1 MADTTHTT
9 EHRQRQLRTVESSA
23 EALDA
28 LRVSPGAHLAE
39 EMATATKAGGDAV
52 GLRERAFAVQL
63 GLRTAPG
70 TASAQAL
77 ESALGITLPKQIG
90 EVTGDE
96 AGLYALWLSPDEFL
110 VVDVSRRQRPGETL
124 VAEASL
130 EGLPGQAVDLS
141 ANRTILELTGSKAR
155 EVLEKS
161 VRTDLHPR
169 AFGVSTAISTQLG
182 TVPVIL
188 HHSAALEYRVY
199 PRASFAD
206 FTVRWLLDGMAEFLI
221 DGGAAD
227 LAGSTSAIGTASAE
241 AESRH

>member
-1 MADTTHTT
+1 MAETTHTT
-9 EHRQRQLRTVESSA
+9 EQRQRQLRTVETSA

-90 EVTGDE
+90 EVTGDG
-96 AGLYALWLSPDEFL
+96 AGLYALWLGPDEFL

-124 VAEASL
+124 IAEASL

-169 AFGVSTAISTQLG
+169 AFGVGTAISTQLG
-182 TVPVIL
+182 PVPVIV
-188 HHSAALEYRVY
+188 HHSAEFEYRIY

-206 FTVRWLLDGMAEFLI
+206 FTIRWLLDGMAEFLTA
-221 DGGAAD
+221 GGAAG
-227 LAGSTSAIGTASAE
+227 LTGSASAE
-241 AESRH
+241 AESST

>member
-1 MADTTHTT
+1 MAETTHTT
-9 EHRQRQLRTVESSA
+9 EQRQTQLRNVESSA

-63 GLRTAPG
+63 GLRATPG

-96 AGLYALWLSPDEFL
+96 AGLYALWLGPDEFL
-110 VVDVSRRQRPGETL
+110 VVDVARRQRPGETL
-124 VAEASL
+124 IAEASL

-169 AFGVSTAISTQLG
+169 VFGVGTAISTQLG
-182 TVPVIL
+182 PVPVIV
-188 HHSAALEYRVY
+188 HHSAEFEYRIY

-206 FTVRWLLDGMAEFLI
+206 FTVRWLLDGMAEFLTAG
-221 DGGAAD
+221 GGAC
-227 LAGSTSAIGTASAE
+227 LAGSASAE
-241 AESRH
+241 AESSD

>member
-1 MADTTHTT
+1 MAETTHTT
-9 EHRQRQLRTVESSA
+9 EQRQTQLRNVESSA

-63 GLRTAPG
+63 GLRATPG

-96 AGLYALWLSPDEFL
+96 AGLYALWLGPDEFL
-110 VVDVSRRQRPGETL
+110 VVDVARRQRPGETL
-124 VAEASL
+124 IAEASL

-169 AFGVSTAISTQLG
+169 VFGVGTAISTQLG
-182 TVPVIL
+182 PVPVIV
-188 HHSAALEYRVY
+188 HHSAKFEYRIY

-206 FTVRWLLDGMAEFLI
+206 FTVRWLLDGMAEFLTAG
-221 DGGAAD
+221 GGAGVGSGA
-227 LAGSTSAIGTASAE
+227 AGVDGSAAAEGTG
-241 AESRH
+241 